1 MVLELY
7 RQQIKKLYPE
17 ITDDELN
24 KMVDEY
30 LTEALK
36 QQGRFREN
44 ELNGTYRAS
53 SINGVKYDMYIERLR
68 QEREEKAKAV

>member
-7 RQQIKKLYPE
+7 REQIKKLYPE

-30 LTEALK
+30 ITEALK
-36 QQGRFREN
+36 QAGICREN

-68 QEREEKAKAV
+68 QEREAKAV